1 MTVHF
6 DVLVHMQDEG
16 DLHAGPGEY
25 VGTRITGLRLEGFA
39 ITLEPWTRGLGLRYR
54 ADLRGQGDTGW
65 VRDGLFVGTRG
76 QGRALEGFRIEL
88 SGECIADYDVLYMA
102 NISGGGDTE
111 WLANGE
117 YCGLRGQG
125 RHIGGLAIRIM
136 PRRPDYRV
144 LVSRAASRS
153 GKPLA
158 ITASGS
164 LRKAE
169 VGVSALDGSDPQTWD
184 RRPVRGAEGYA
195 LINRARP
202 NMCIARGPGMQV
214 VLKHVSEIDTDDHCL
229 WLDDTVP
236 GDWTAIRSK
245 TDLELKL
252 NMRGDPPYADQGNA
266 LIVHPWSHAAAN
278 ELWQSRKLGCDLVAG
293 TDTVAPDQILRAIY
307 HRCYPDLFKGAL
319 TFQSSDMGRVA
330 FDFAAAPMVHVAP
343 SDMPIDPANPSFPT
357 AFIVVFEGIEL
368 AVEGKDGAWTATAVL
383 QMLARV
389 RFQAHGSPPVSMM
402 TLELWQG
409 WLRVEQHP
417 EAEARLNELLVPWL
431 IAHFNLQIF
440 APLRI
445 PLAGL
450 PGNQF
455 SAPVVTVQ
463 PPYVTAALAKAP
475 HATIVP
481 RPTSWPFGGRV
492 MTGIG
497 TSTLDTV
504 LGEVLASIKVYD
516 SWTYKDP
523 SRSFDLRV
531 YYQIGLGNPRFSIFP
546 SSGGQCRLRI
556 DLRGDGVFEIR
567 HDFSP
572 RVWSDGYVNCSGRL
586 AVKDDKTIEV
596 VVESI
601 DAIVFDWSVDGEVYP
616 EVTFAFGV
624 ATGKVASDYLHGKS
638 FTLYTP
644 PTINAGIA
652 GRNFEITLRDLD
664 VESFADAEQRPM
676 ALVTGRPTVVVK

>member
-1 MTVHF
+1 MTVRF
-6 DVLVHMQDEG
+6 DVLAHIQNEG
-16 DLHAGPGEY
+16 DVHAGPGEY
-25 VGTRITGLRLEGFA
+25 VGTRGTGQRLEGFA

-65 VRDGLFVGTRG
+65 VAGGLFVGTRG
-76 QGRALEGFRIEL
+76 QGRALEGFRVEL
-88 SGECIADYDVLYMA
+88 SGECLADYDVLYMA

-125 RHIGGLAIRIM
+125 RYIDGLAIRIM

-144 LVSRAASRS
+144 LVSKAASRN

-164 LRKAE
+164 PRSAD
-169 VGVSALDGSDPQTWD
+169 VVVSALDGSDLQTWD
-184 RRPVRGAEGYA
+184 RRPVCGAEGYA

-202 NMCIARGPGMQV
+202 NMCIARGPGPQA
-214 VLKHVSEIDTDDHCL
+214 VLKHVSEIDTNDHCL

-236 GDWTAIRSK
+236 GDWNAIRSK

-266 LIVHPWSHAAAN
+266 LIVHPWSRAAAN
-278 ELWQSRKLGCDLVAG
+278 ELWQSRKLGCDLIAG
-293 TDTVAPDQILRAIY
+293 TDAVATGDILRAI
-307 HRCYPDLFKGAL
+307 HQSCYPDLFKGAL
-319 TFQSSDMGRVA
+319 TFQSSDISRIA
-330 FDFAAAPMVHVAP
+330 FDFACAPMVGVP
-343 SDMPIDPANPSFPT
+343 FSEIPMDPADPSSLA
-357 AFIVVFEGIEL
+357 AFVVAFEGIEL
-368 AVEGKDGAWTATAVL
+368 TVEGADGAWTATASL
-383 QMLARV
+383 EMLARV
-389 RFQAHGSPPVSMM
+389 RFQTYGSSPVYMM
-402 TLELWQG
+402 TLELLKG
-409 WLRVEQHP
+409 WLRVERHP
-417 EAEARLNELLVPWL
+417 EAEARLNELLMPWL

-445 PLAGL
+445 PLVGL

-463 PPYVTAALAKAP
+463 PPCVTAAFAKAP
-475 HATIVP
+475 HTTIAP
-481 RPTSWPFGGRV
+481 RPTAWPFGRV
-492 MTGIG
+492 LTGIG

-504 LGEVLASIKVYD
+504 LGETLAGIEVYD
-516 SWTYKDP
+516 SWTYTDP
-523 SRSFDLRV
+523 GRSFDLRV
-531 YYQIGLGNPRFSIFP
+531 YYRIRLGNPHFSIFP
-546 SSGGQCRLRI
+546 SSGNQCRLRI

-567 HDFSP
+567 DDFNP

-586 AVKDDKTIEV
+586 IVKDDKTIEV

-601 DAIVFDWSVDGEVYP
+601 DAIVFDWSVAGEVYP
-616 EVTFAFGV
+616 DVTLAFGV
-624 ATGKVASDYLHGKS
+624 ATGKVASDYLRGRS
-638 FTLYTP
+638 FTLYSL
-644 PTINAGIA
+644 PTIKAGIA

-664 VESFADAEQRPM
+664 VGGFADTEQRPM
-676 ALVTGRPTVVVK
+676 ALVTGMATVAVK

>member
-1 MTVHF
+1 MTVRF
-6 DVLVHMQDEG
+6 DVLAHIQNVG
-16 DLHAGPGEY
+16 DVHAGPGEY
-25 VGTRITGLRLEGFA
+25 VGTRGTGLRLEGFA

-54 ADLRGQGDTGW
+54 ADIRGQGDTGW
-65 VRDGLFVGTRG
+65 VTDGMFVGTRG

-88 SGECIADYDVLYMA
+88 SGECLADYDVLYMA
-102 NISGGGDTE
+102 NISGGGDIG

-136 PRRPDYRV
+136 PRRPDFGA
-144 LVSRAASRS
+144 LASKAASRN

-158 ITASGS
+158 ITASASPRSTGV
-164 LRKAE
+164 A
-169 VGVSALDGSDPQTWD
+169 VSALDGSDLQTWD

-202 NMCIARGPGMQV
+202 SMCIARGPGPEA
-214 VLKHVSEIDTDDHCL
+214 VLKHVSEIDTNDRCV

-236 GDWTAIRSK
+236 GAWNAIRSK
-245 TDLELKL
+245 TELELKL

-266 LIVHPWSHAAAN
+266 LIVHPWSRAAAN
-278 ELWQSRKLGCDLVAG
+278 ELWQPRKLGCDLIGG
-293 TDTVAPDQILRAIY
+293 TDAVAPSDILRAIY
-307 HRCYPDLFKGAL
+307 RSCYPDLFKGEL
-319 TFQSSDMGRVA
+319 TFQSTDIGRIAFDLAYAPMVRVPSSDIPVDPADPSSLAAFMVA
-330 FDFAAAPMVHVAP
+330 FD
-343 SDMPIDPANPSFPT
+343 
-357 AFIVVFEGIEL
+357 GIEL
-368 AVEGKDGAWTATAVL
+368 TVEGAGGAWTATASL
-383 QMLARV
+383 EMLARV
-389 RFQAHGSPPVSMM
+389 RFHTYGSPPVYMM
-402 TLELWQG
+402 TLELRQG
-409 WLRVEQHP
+409 LLRVERHP

-445 PLAGL
+445 PVIGL

-463 PPYVTAALAKAP
+463 PPCVTAAFAKAP
-475 HATIVP
+475 HATIAP
-481 RPTSWPFGGRV
+481 RPTAWPFGRAL
-492 MTGIG
+492 TGIG

-504 LGEVLASIKVYD
+504 LGEVLAGIDVYD

-523 SRSFDLRV
+523 GRSFNLLV
-531 YYQIGLGNPRFSIFP
+531 YYRIHLGNPRFTIFP
-546 SSGGQCRLRI
+546 SSGNQCQLRI

-572 RVWSDGYVNCSGRL
+572 RVWSDGYVNCSARL
-586 AVKDDKTIEV
+586 TVKDDKTIDV

-601 DAIVFDWSVDGEVYP
+601 DAIVFDWSADGEVYP
-616 EVTFAFGV
+616 DVMLAFGV
-624 ATGKVASDYLHGKS
+624 ATGKVASDYLRGRS

-644 PTINAGIA
+644 PTIKVGIA
-652 GRNFEITLRDLD
+652 GRNFEITLRDLE
-664 VESFADAEQRPM
+664 VGSFADAEQRPM
-676 ALVTGRPTVVVK
+676 ALVTGMAAVAVK